1 MSQAFPDE
9 AGSKREQ
16 RRAWVREEE
25 LRELLILLH
34 DVDETAAQ
42 KRNSDGDVEFTL
54 AVVNIDSMTGAYIHL
69 PRPQHR

>member
-9 AGSKREQ
+9 AGSKGEQ
-16 RRAWVREEE
+16 RRSWVREEE

-34 DVDETAAQ
+34 HVDQTATQ

-54 AVVNIDSMTGAYIHL
+54 AVVNIDSTTGAYIHI
-69 PRPQHR
+69 PRPRHR